1 MAATPGVAYALPID
15 TTHLDAVDVAITL
28 HGAPARFHLAMK
40 VHAEYDAKYWR
51 FIENVRVDRPI
62 GGGTSDITRDDSTL
76 WRVSLPGGNGTI
88 RYRVRVQPPP
98 PRLRDSWMP
107 HARADGALINGPDFF
122 LYVPELAHAPIML
135 GALHRWTFAE
145 GSTQYTVAY
154 WPQQQSV
161 PFDTVAFV
169 DGLERVARHAHAI
182 FGRTPSTRYTMLIQD
197 GATDALEHAASIT
210 AGVESDRL
218 ARSPHAWLSEIAHEY
233 FHAWNLVAIRPTGFN
248 DLSYR
253 APARTPLLWLSEG
266 ITRYYADARRRRA
279 GLADSAQTRLERLRR
294 LVERYL
300 DSPGMR
306 RVTRVRDATHDR
318 RGRDDVMR
326 RLFDQAQANGT
337 RGITPEEVERSAA
350 ATCACAMQEFFD
362 SQVRGTGP
370 IDATPILRRLGLQ
383 LSADTADAVDG
394 NGRALPD
401 ARVRRHQRRAI
412 SGFLGTAQDRA
423 STARW

>member
-1 MAATPGVAYALPID
+1 M
-15 TTHLDAVDVAITL
+15 
-28 HGAPARFHLAMK
+28 
-40 VHAEYDAKYWR
+40 
-51 FIENVRVDRPI
+51 RVDRPI

-122 LYVPELAHAPIML
+122 LYVPELAHAPVML

-154 WPQQQSV
+154 WSQQQSV

-253 APARTPLLWLSEG
+253 APARTPLLWLSKG
-266 ITRYYADARRRRA
+266 ITRYYADALRRRA

-306 RVTRVRDATHDR
+306 RVTR
-318 RGRDDVMR
+318 
-326 RLFDQAQANGT
+326 
-337 RGITPEEVERSAA
+337 
-350 ATCACAMQEFFD
+350 ACATPRTIAADLTMSCDGCSIRRRPTERVVSRRRRSSGAPPPLVRVRCRSFSTRKCAGPDRSMPRRYCVGLDCSCRRTRPMPSTVTDARCPTREFVDINGVQYQDFGALLRT
-362 SQVRGTGP
+362 VRALHVG
-370 IDATPILRRLGLQ
+370 
-383 LSADTADAVDG
+383 DTASVHIRR
-394 NGRALPD
+394 NGLD
-401 ARVRRHQRRAI
+401 ARVLVPLVGFRRLRVRFVDVPNVSPTQLARRGTWL
-412 SGFLGTAQDRA
+412 SGR
-423 STARW
+423 